1 MKTVMWLYLFIFV
14 AFFDLHAQYPMLTPF
29 AISLGAAPSFIGFIM
44 GIYSLTH
51 LPGNVLAGY
60 SVDRYGSKPFIVLS
74 LVAAGILLLLQSRVT
89 DPWQLLAVR
98 SASGFALAFLS
109 PACLALLAKLAKD
122 RVHQSKLMSG
132 NGLVHTLASVVSPA
146 AGALLVAK
154 FGFTAAFAALGWG
167 LIVTGI
173 LAIWGVKEAKPSV
186 QLDETASA
194 SKESEAV
201 PSGSGKLPW
210 LVYGVPL
217 ALSCSQ
223 GILFFELPLHSAA
236 QSSVMHTG
244 ILFSVVSL
252 GALITLAM
260 VFLNRV
266 SPLLR
271 TAFGTLALSFVFFG
285 LAVDWPLP
293 LPVSLLLVG
302 MCKGVVFPAL
312 AALLA
317 SVTDERRYGR
327 VFSVLSIAFS
337 IGAFFG
343 PIVAGQTR
351 EMISPFYIAFV
362 VLMFAWCC
370 CPPRFATERLPKPNN
385 LVRRFD
391 ISRGMVTMKKRVP
404 VKTHV
409 EASEAAMDFVIIVEG
424 KNDRSRL
431 ARLLA
436 SDVPILCTFGT
447 PGPKQLQQII
457 KKVGDRAVYIYTDN
471 DASGKRIRAM
481 LSELFPDAEQ
491 LYTKAGYAGVEGT
504 PDEHLI
510 RQLEKAGL
518 EEYIVYP
525 EPDPYA

>member
-74 LVAAGILLLLQSRVT
+74 LVAAGVLLLLQSRVT

-98 SASGFALAFLS
+98 SVSGFALAFLS
-109 PACLALLAKLAKD
+109 PACLALLAKLARD

-173 LAIWGVKEAKPSV
+173 LAIWGVKEAKSGETDAAAA
-186 QLDETASA
+186 QTETASEKA
-194 SKESEAV
+194 
-201 PSGSGKLPW
+201 PSAPNGAGKLPW

-223 GILFFELPLHSAA
+223 GILFFELPLHSEA
-236 QSSVMHTG
+236 QTSVMHTG
-244 ILFSVVSL
+244 MLFSVVSV

-260 VFLNRV
+260 VFLNHV

-271 TAFGTLALSFVFFG
+271 TAFGTLALSLVFFG

-293 LPVSLLLVG
+293 LAVSLLLVG

-317 SVTDERRYGR
+317 SVTDEGRYGR

-337 IGAFFG
+337 LGAFFG

-351 EMISPFYIAFV
+351 ELISPFYIAFV
-362 VLMFAWCC
+362 VLMFAL
-370 CPPRFATERLPKPNN
+370 ALLPTPFRN
-385 LVRRFD
+385 RT
-391 ISRGMVTMKKRVP
+391 IA
-404 VKTHV
+404 
-409 EASEAAMDFVIIVEG
+409 EA
-424 KNDRSRL
+424 K
-431 ARLLA
+431 
-436 SDVPILCTFGT
+436 
-447 PGPKQLQQII
+447 
-457 KKVGDRAVYIYTDN
+457 
-471 DASGKRIRAM
+471 
-481 LSELFPDAEQ
+481 
-491 LYTKAGYAGVEGT
+491 
-504 PDEHLI
+504 
-510 RQLEKAGL
+510 
-518 EEYIVYP
+518 
-525 EPDPYA
+525 